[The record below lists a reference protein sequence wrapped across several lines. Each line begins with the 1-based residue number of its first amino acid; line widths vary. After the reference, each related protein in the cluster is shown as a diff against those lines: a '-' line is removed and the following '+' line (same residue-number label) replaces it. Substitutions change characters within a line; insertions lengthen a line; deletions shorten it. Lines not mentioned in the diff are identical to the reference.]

1 LAELWQSL
9 RSPRTAQHA
18 MRHSDMRLT
27 MNVYTDPR
35 LLDIAGAVDALP
47 MLLIDATS
55 ALVAISVIKATGTE
69 SGCSSVAPMV
79 APTGVVSV
87 QKWSISGNSKGDEK
101 RSQKT
106 KKPLESLEKPR
117 VFVNRAGGI
126 RTHDLYHPKVKAG

>member
-1 LAELWQSL
+1 
-9 RSPRTAQHA
+9 

-35 LLDIAGAVDALP
+35 LLDIAGAVDVLP
-47 MLLIDATS
+47 MLSIDATS
-55 ALVAISVIKATGTE
+55 APVAISVIKATGTE

>member
-1 LAELWQSL
+1 
-9 RSPRTAQHA
+9 
-18 MRHSDMRLT
+18 

-79 APTGVVSV
+79 AP
-87 QKWSISGNSKGDEK
+87 KGDEK